1 MAKLGTIIVGEYC
14 YQFNDKVCKKEEE
27 IKIYSSS
34 TSLWCLM
41 FDVIRFHYNDEEY
54 IENHIE
60 INIDFYSKFIKGS
73 KKYKEK
79 IEKLFFNELTNMN
92 LCKKEIISEN
102 KYANKYE
109 IYSCNNTYLIKEKIK
124 NFPTL
129 YFTIKSESLNFTFTY
144 NDLFKL
150 FDNKLYFLIIF
161 PIKGPITFSNE
172 WFIGEIFLKK
182 YICTFNLETKS
193 ISFYKNQIN
202 KSNDIIEQKVNNGN
216 ANIWV
221 RYLIEIF
228 MGLIIIFFA
237 YLIYRA
243 YRKSRKL
250 LANELEDS
258 NYIYVSNEKIK
269 EKEKQNKLISEK
281 ELN

>member
-1 MAKLGTIIVGEYC
+1 
-14 YQFNDKVCKKEEE
+14 
-27 IKIYSSS
+27 
-34 TSLWCLM
+34 
-41 FDVIRFHYNDEEY
+41 
-54 IENHIE
+54 
-60 INIDFYSKFIKGS
+60 
-73 KKYKEK
+73 
-79 IEKLFFNELTNMN
+79 MN

-102 KYANKYE
+102 KKDNKYE
-109 IYSCNNTYLIKEKIK
+109 IYSCNNTFLIKEKIK

-269 EKEKQNKLISEK
+269 ENEKENKLISEK

>member
-1 MAKLGTIIVGEYC
+1 MFFILLTALPAAFDGRVAD
-14 YQFNDKVCKKEEE
+14 FV
-27 IKIYSSS
+27 SS
-34 TSLWCLM
+34 
-41 FDVIRFHYNDEEY
+41 
-54 IENHIE
+54 
-60 INIDFYSKFIKGS
+60 
-73 KKYKEK
+73 
-79 IEKLFFNELTNMN
+79 TNMN

-109 IYSCNNTYLIKEKIK
+109 IYSCNNTFLIKEKIK

-269 EKEKQNKLISEK
+269 ENEKENKLISEK